1 VDNNNRFRKRGLDK
15 SKEDER
21 KEGKYVDWVGGKEE
35 RNLRRRRRKRERKVK
50 NRKERERVG

>member
-15 SKEDER
+15 RKEDER
-21 KEGKYVDWVGGKEE
+21 KEGKYADWVGGKEE

-50 NRKERERVG
+50 TERKGKE